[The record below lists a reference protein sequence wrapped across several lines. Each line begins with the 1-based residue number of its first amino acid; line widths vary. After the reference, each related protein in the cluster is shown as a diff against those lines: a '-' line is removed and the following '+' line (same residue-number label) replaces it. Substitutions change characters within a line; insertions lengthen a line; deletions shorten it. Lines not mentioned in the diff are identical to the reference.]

1 MGKSETDEKSDFF
14 YVILFLSFF
23 CHLVG
28 KVNFLKI
35 LDLLKFRKIMVSPKV
50 LDFSLTRFRPMLQF
64 TSKPV
69 V

>member
-14 YVILFLSFF
+14 YVILFLSFWD
-23 CHLVG
+23 LVG

-64 TSKPV
+64 TQKPV